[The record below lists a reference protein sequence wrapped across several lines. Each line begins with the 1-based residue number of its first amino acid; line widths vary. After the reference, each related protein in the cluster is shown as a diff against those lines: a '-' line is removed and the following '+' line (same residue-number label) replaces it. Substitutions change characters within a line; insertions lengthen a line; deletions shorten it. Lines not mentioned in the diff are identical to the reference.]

1 MKCKKNLKG
10 TLIYVNEDLPFF
22 NKELLNYARSELKD
36 LSVWSTDGK
45 VLIKQHS
52 GRIVRVKTKD
62 DVDGIKYD

>member
-1 MKCKKNLKG
+1 MKCKKNLKR
-10 TLIYVNEDLPFF
+10 TSIYVNKDLTFF

-52 GRIVRVKTKD
+52 GRVVRVKTKD